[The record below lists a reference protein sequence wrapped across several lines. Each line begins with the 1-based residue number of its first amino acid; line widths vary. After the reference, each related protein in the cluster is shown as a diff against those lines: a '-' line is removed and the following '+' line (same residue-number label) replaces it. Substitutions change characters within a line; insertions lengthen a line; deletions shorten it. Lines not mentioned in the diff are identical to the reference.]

1 VPIFA
6 SSYVV
11 PPDDLFIRKTD
22 TIVLARAITSYTV
35 ETPETDIQTIT
46 EFAVSDT
53 LKGFAARTLRVAIPG
68 GSINGRVKM
77 IGGAPSFD
85 AGEEYLLFLKTRATG
100 EEILSDFGLG
110 VFTFKDEP
118 GHRVVQRAA
127 EIFGWN
133 LDGSEHREVRRDAD
147 RFIAYIRSE
156 VRGNH
161 PAAAYVVPGAVV
173 PEPEPRFQPKTEVV
187 TALSFTGNSY
197 MLDCGGGMGCA
208 WAGFP
213 VNWNQ
218 GNTEPGAPGSPAGK
232 TAITSG
238 FASWNGSGAGISYV
252 YSTNNANT
260 DGILEAA
267 DHVNNIVFEK
277 NLGTPYNCASGGL
290 LGQGGITSAS
300 GTHSHG
306 GESYFTSSEGDV
318 SMNAGI
324 ANCTTL
330 FSSGNFNSAMTHE
343 LGHTL
348 GFRHADKT
356 RGGGSSCVGDP
367 SLDCSSHA
375 IMTAV
380 VTNGLSGALQTWDTS
395 AAQTVYGSGPVCTAP
410 SISAQPA
417 GSTITQGNSASLS
430 VTAAGTSPTYQW
442 YIGNP
447 PTTSSPVAGG
457 TTASI
462 SVSPASTT
470 TYWVRVT
477 NSCGTADSNAA
488 TVTVNAPVC
497 NAPQVTTQPQSVS
510 ITYGNGTQLSV
521 IASGTAPLSY
531 QWYNGS
537 SPNTANP
544 INGGTTSSLA
554 VTPVATTSYWV
565 KVTNTCGS
573 GGTANSNTATVTVN
587 CAAPVINIPPGNKTI
602 TQGSSTSLT
611 VLASGGP
618 GLAYQWYQGTSGN
631 TSSPVT
637 PGGTSSAV
645 TVSPTSSTSYW
656 VRVSVTGCG
665 STDSTSATVIV
676 NPNNGCPAV
685 TIANPTA
692 VQNGASFTLST
703 SASTGSGGG
712 TVTITWFE
720 QTSSG
725 QQQVGTGTSITVSPT
740 ATTTYLAQA
749 TNTCGVSASAS
760 VTVTIGSTGCLTPT
774 VTPLADETIGL
785 GASTVLVVSATG
797 TPTLHYQ
804 WYLGAVG
811 DTSVPVGTDSGTFI
825 TGSLT
830 TTTTY
835 WVKVTNDCGNSST
848 GTITITVAPARR
860 RPARH

>member
-11 PPDDLFIRKTD
+11 PPDDVFIRKSD
-22 TIVLARAITSYTV
+22 TIVVARALTSYTV
-35 ETPETDIQTIT
+35 ETRESDIQTIT
-46 EFAVSDT
+46 EFAVSGA

-100 EEILSDFGLG
+100 EAILSDFGLG
-110 VFTFKDEP
+110 VFTFKDEL
-118 GHRVVQRAA
+118 GHRIVQRAA
-127 EIFGWN
+127 EVFGWN

-156 VRGNH
+156 VRGDH
-161 PAAAYVVPGAVV
+161 PAADYAVPGAVV
-173 PEPEPRFQPKTEVV
+173 PEPEGRFQPKTDVV
-187 TALSFTGNSY
+187 TALSFTANSY

-208 WAGFP
+208 WGGYP

-218 GNTEPGAPGSPAGK
+218 GNTEPGAPGTPAGK
-232 TAITSG
+232 AAITAG
-238 FASWNGSGAGISYV
+238 FASWNGTGVGISYV

-260 DGILEAA
+260 NGILEAA
-267 DHVNNIVFEK
+267 DHVNNVVFEK
-277 NLGTPYNCASGGL
+277 NLGTSYNCGSGGL

-300 GTHSHG
+300 GTHNHN
-306 GESYFTSSEGDV
+306 GESFFTSNEGDV

-324 ANCTTL
+324 ANCTSL
-330 FSSGNFNSAMTHE
+330 FNSGNFNSALTHE
-343 LGHTL
+343 LGHSL

-367 SLDCSSHA
+367 TLDCSSHA

-395 AAQTVYGSGPVCTAP
+395 AAQTVYGNGPACVAP
-410 SISAQPA
+410 SISVQPA

-430 VTAAGTSPTYQW
+430 VMAAGTSPTYQW

-457 TTASI
+457 TIATI
-462 SVSPASTT
+462 SVSPSSTT

-488 TVTVNAPVC
+488 TVTVNPPVC
-497 NAPQVTTQPQSVS
+497 DAPQVTTQPQSQT

-544 INGGTTSSLA
+544 INGGTTSTLA

-565 KVTNTCGS
+565 RVTNSCGS
-573 GGTANSNTATVTVN
+573 GLPVNSNTAVVTVN
-587 CAAPVINIPPGNKTI
+587 CASPVINIQPGNKTI
-602 TQGSSTSLT
+602 TQGSSTSLS

-618 GLAYQWYQGTSGN
+618 GLAYQWYKGTTGD
-631 TSSPVT
+631 TSNPVT
-637 PGGTSSAV
+637 PGGTSSTV

-665 STDSTSATVIV
+665 STDSTSATVTV
-676 NPNNGCPAV
+676 NPNNGCPSV

-692 VQNGASFTLST
+692 VPNGASFTLST

-712 TVTITWFE
+712 TVTITWFA
-720 QTSSG
+720 QTNSG
-725 QQQVGTGTSITVSPT
+725 QQQVGTGNSISVSPS

-760 VTVTIGSTGCLTPT
+760 VTVTISSSGCVAPIVTTPEDVAIDLGSSAAI
-774 VTPLADETIGL
+774 VA
-785 GASTVLVVSATG
+785 SATG
-797 TPTLHYQ
+797 SPTLHYH
-804 WYLGAVG
+804 WFLGAFA
-811 DTSVPVGTDSGTFI
+811 DTSHPVGTDSATFI

-830 TTTTY
+830 TTTSY
-835 WVKVTNDCGNSST
+835 WVQVTNDCGASNSAT
-848 GTITITVAPARR
+848 FTVVVVLG
-860 RPARH
+860 RHRAVRH